1 MGPFEGPLQASI
13 HALKFGRKRQLA
25 REVGR
30 IFAALPAFAAD
41 FAQIDLL
48 VPIPLHP
55 SRQRERGYNQS
66 ELIAAGLARRLD
78 KPLRCDLVRR
88 VRATA
93 QQATLDASRRRDN
106 LREAFEVVAIPPS
119 GARIGLVDDVVT
131 TAATMG
137 SCARAL
143 LDAGAAAV
151 WGVALAS
158 PFQQP
163 GGPDGASDLT

>member
-1 MGPFEGPLQASI
+1 M
-13 HALKFGRKRQLA
+13 
-25 REVGR
+25 
-30 IFAALPAFAAD
+30 FAGIPAFAAD
-41 FAQIDLL
+41 FAEIDVL

-88 VRATA
+88 VRVTA

-106 LREAFEVVAIPPS
+106 LREAFEAVEIPPS

-137 SCARAL
+137 SCAQT
-143 LDAGAAAV
+143 AARR
-151 WGVALAS
+151 
-158 PFQQP
+158 
-163 GGPDGASDLT
+163 T

>member
-1 MGPFEGPLQASI
+1 M
-13 HALKFGRKRQLA
+13 
-25 REVGR
+25 
-30 IFAALPAFAAD
+30 FADLPAFAAD
-41 FAQIDLL
+41 FAEIDLL

-78 KPLRCDLVRR
+78 KPLRCDLLRR

-106 LREAFEVVAIPPS
+106 LHGAFEVVAIPPS

-143 LDAGAAAV
+143 LDAGASGV

-163 GGPDGASDLT
+163 GGPDGAPVA